1 MPDLTLFPKTTM
13 GAVGDKPQRLTI
25 TGFVDDKL
33 FITNMDGGVRPNF
46 QLMYAIGPGIF
57 LNVFQ
62 QRMSLFTLEGL
73 YIVATC
79 GDADTEEE
87 PAFFRFYKEHN
98 IVATE
103 EMLTLAFSKIT
114 MTGYLID
121 LKIKN
126 YNQDNVE
133 GFVWVLQFLGW
144 INNLTSAQAAGD
156 LGFLVNTGLAG
167 ISSQETPGGQ
177 TGSTVAQNIA
187 TAATTF
193 RVGNTNYAAVTS
205 AGMAARNPNVDT
217 SFSVDSSR
225 LSPAFESSRLRF

>member
-33 FITNMDGGVRPNF
+33 FIVNMDGGVRPNF

-73 YIVATC
+73 YIMASC
-79 GDADTEEE
+79 EDADTEEE

-98 IVATE
+98 IVASE

-114 MTGYLID
+114 MTGYLVD

-133 GFVWVLQFLGW
+133 GFVWVVQFLGW
-144 INNLTSAQAAGD
+144 INNLTSAQATGD
-156 LGFLVNTGLAG
+156 VGNLISVLLGT
-167 ISSQETPGGQ
+167 STP
-177 TGSTVAQNIA
+177 SVAQNISN
-187 TAATTF
+187 TGSVF
-193 RVGNTNYAAVTS
+193 RVGNTNDAAVT
-205 AGMAARNPNVDT
+205 AGAMATIDSSKDASYSGAFN
-217 SFSVDSSR
+217 SSR
-225 LSPAFESSRLRF
+225 LSPAMDSSRLRF